1 MTLEWR
7 NATDEDFLALT
18 RALDACFRERIG
30 DVQNGFDAY
39 NRTDA
44 LSDVALI
51 LDGNRAVA
59 CAALKLHPD
68 RTAELKRVFVLPEYR
83 REGLARRL
91 VAALENKASAHGCTK
106 LLLETNPSFEDAK
119 ALYRRLGF
127 EPVENYGPYR
137 GMDTLCMGKALL
149 SCDE

>member
-1 MTLEWR
+1 VTLEWR
-7 NATDEDFLALT
+7 NALDEDFLTLT

-30 DVQNGFDAY
+30 VLQDSFDPY
-39 NRTDA
+39 NRTEM

-51 LDGNRAVA
+51 LDGPRAVA
-59 CAALKLHPD
+59 CAALRLHPD

-83 REGLARRL
+83 RKGLARRL

-106 LLLETNPSFEDAK
+106 LLLETNPAFEDAK
-119 ALYRRLGF
+119 ELYLRIGF
-127 EPVENYGPYR
+127 EPVCNFGPYL

-149 SCDE
+149 SCDD